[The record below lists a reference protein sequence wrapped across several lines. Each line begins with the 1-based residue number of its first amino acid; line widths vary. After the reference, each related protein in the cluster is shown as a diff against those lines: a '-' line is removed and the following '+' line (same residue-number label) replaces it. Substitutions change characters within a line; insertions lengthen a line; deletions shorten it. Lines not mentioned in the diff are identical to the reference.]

1 MHSSLESELDL
12 SSFSKE
18 LHLVLAMLEL
28 SNRPERLERVAR
40 IIDSGVDWPLF
51 LKLVEFHRVYPSVR
65 QILQS
70 TNRAIVPNQVSEGIN
85 RLYVSNTLQMLYLT
99 AELDRINEV
108 FGSNRVRALS
118 LKGPALAHLLHG
130 DISFRNS
137 KDLDILVPL
146 EDFEKA
152 EALLLQS
159 GYVRYGE
166 GPRVLN
172 EWKIKRRNDS
182 YFHFEKGIQIELHWR
197 LYANFGKEPSFD
209 ELWERRNRQ
218 QFSNYP
224 VCTLGKE
231 DLFFYLVAH
240 GAKHAWFRL
249 RWLVDIDRMLHL
261 GMAWSRTEALFKT
274 YHCRHLGGQ
283 ALLLASGLLGSPVR
297 EMKSMM
303 SKRHS
308 RRLAQ
313 EALFFIKEP
322 SAEGSS
328 KEFNRYWYRLLSNRH
343 KAAYVKRLLYPSYQD
358 ALTLPLPR
366 KLHFLYFPL
375 RPFLWV
381 WRRVKH
387 TFIRKEGEKLASE
400 DTKGIGLEK

>member
-1 MHSSLESELDL
+1 MSSSIESGLDL
-12 SSFSKE
+12 GSFSKE
-18 LHLVLAMLEL
+18 LHLLVAMLEL
-28 SNRPERLERVAR
+28 SNRPERLERVAQK
-40 IIDSGVDWPLF
+40 IDDGTDWFLF
-51 LKLVEFHRVYPSVR
+51 LKLVEFHRVYPSIR
-65 QILQS
+65 HILQS
-70 TNRAIVPNQVSEGIN
+70 VNRTIVPKQVSEEIH
-85 RLYVSNTLQMLYLT
+85 RLCVSNTLQMLYLT
-99 AELDRINEV
+99 AELDRVNEL
-108 FGSNRVRALS
+108 FENNRVRALS
-118 LKGPALAHLLHG
+118 LKGPALAQLLHG

-152 EALLLQS
+152 ESLLLQS
-159 GYVRYGE
+159 GYVRFGE
-166 GPRVLN
+166 GPRILN

-182 YFHFEKGIQIELHWR
+182 YIHSEKGIQIELHWR

-209 ELWERRNRQ
+209 ELWERKNKQ

-224 VCTLGKE
+224 VYTLGKE

-249 RWLVDIDRMLHL
+249 RWLVDIDRMIHL
-261 GMAWSRTEALFKT
+261 GLAWSRTEALFKK

-297 EMKSMM
+297 EMRSMM

-313 EALFFIKEP
+313 EALFFINEP
-322 SAEGSS
+322 AAEGSS

-343 KAAYVKRLLYPSYQD
+343 KAAYVRRLLYPSYQD

-381 WRRVKH
+381 LRWMKR
-387 TFIRKEGEKLASE
+387 TFFQKAREQP
-400 DTKGIGLEK
+400 TK